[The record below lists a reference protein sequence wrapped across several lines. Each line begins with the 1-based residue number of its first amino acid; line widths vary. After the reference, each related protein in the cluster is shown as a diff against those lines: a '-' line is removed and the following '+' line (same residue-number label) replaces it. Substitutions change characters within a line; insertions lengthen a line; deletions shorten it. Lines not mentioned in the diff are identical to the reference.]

1 MPYRNHLPSEVNYAL
16 PRNPTVTGS
25 RLVVTM
31 LIFAASLT
39 ALGQPTGKVYRIG
52 YLSGGSPT
60 LNARGVEAFRQGL
73 RDFGWVEGQ
82 NIVVEYRFAEG
93 RVERLPELAAEL
105 VRSKLDVLVAGP
117 TPPAIAAKNA

>member
-1 MPYRNHLPSEVNYAL
+1 MPYRNHLPSEVNAL

-25 RLVVTM
+25 RLVVAM

-39 ALGQPTGKVYRIG
+39 ALAQPTGKTYRIG

-60 LNARGVEAFRQGL
+60 ASARNVEAFRQGL
-73 RDFGWVEGQ
+73 LDFGWVEGQ

-93 RVERLPELAAEL
+93 RVERLPDLAAEL
-105 VRSKLDVLVAGP
+105 VRSKVDVIVASP
-117 TPPAIAAKNA
+117 TP